1 MKKALQRK
9 TKVGRKVPVQEELHN
24 RKRNWSKNC
33 YLLKDHLIRV
43 NTQFKA
49 LKATREDTE
58 QNENI
63 AIIFFVDFMPAG
75 NSITL

>member
-1 MKKALQRK
+1 M
-9 TKVGRKVPVQEELHN
+9 
-24 RKRNWSKNC
+24 
-33 YLLKDHLIRV
+33 
-43 NTQFKA
+43 QFKV

-63 AIIFFVDFMPAG
+63 AVILFVDFMPAG

>member
-1 MKKALQRK
+1 M
-9 TKVGRKVPVQEELHN
+9 
-24 RKRNWSKNC
+24 
-33 YLLKDHLIRV
+33 
-43 NTQFKA
+43 QFKA

-63 AIIFFVDFMPAG
+63 AVILFVDFMPAG